1 MFFARVTKVV
11 GTPVQSLR
19 FCDKRF
25 WDITMADEKDKRSE
39 GSESDTPTV
48 NVEEIVVG
56 CNELGEIVSK
66 KLNLFILNTHD
77 ITQKKTFT
85 VISRGSTIWCGMESI
100 TPYGN
105 IYLNWIFSQIES
117 QTF

>member
-66 KLNLFILNTHD
+66 KLNLFILNT
-77 ITQKKTFT
+77 TLRKKKHLQLFLAALQFG
-85 VISRGSTIWCGMESI
+85 VGWKV
-100 TPYGN
+100 
-105 IYLNWIFSQIES
+105 
-117 QTF
+117 

>member
-1 MFFARVTKVV
+1 
-11 GTPVQSLR
+11 
-19 FCDKRF
+19 
-25 WDITMADEKDKRSE
+25 MADEKDKRSE

-66 KLNLFILNTHD
+66 KLNLFILNT
-77 ITQKKTFT
+77 ILRKRKTFT

-105 IYLNWIFSQIES
+105 IYLNWIFHK
-117 QTF
+117 